1 MNRRRFTQQ
10 LAAAVG
16 AVSLGRTMRGE
27 ETSIAGALRVDGARI
42 NRQLL
47 ELAQFGKN
55 PYGGVSRVAYSEFD
69 RQGREWAMGVMR
81 EAALAVRID
90 AAGNIVGRR
99 PGSVATLKPLVFG
112 SHIDSVPDG
121 GNYDGDVGSLS
132 AIEVARALAANNVV
146 TRHPLEVVIFQNEEG
161 GTVGSRALVG
171 ELTADDLLLKT
182 HSGKTI
188 GDGVTFLGGDLSTL
202 ASVKRTAGDVAAYV
216 ELHIEQGGN
225 LDREKIDIGVVEGI
239 VGIGQWE
246 VTAAGVANHAGT
258 TAMSDRR
265 DSLLA
270 TARYIDM
277 VNRVITSTPGRQ
289 VGTVGRVQA
298 FPGAPNVIPGKV
310 IFTLEIRDLDQAK
323 VDALAAQVRTE
334 GEAIGARHGCTFAY
348 APLHHSRPAMCD
360 DRVKA
365 AIETSARGLGLSDQ
379 APAEWGRPRRT
390 AHGAPRPERD
400 DFRAIGGR
408 DLARAERVHQAAG
421 CRERRQ
427 RAAPDDPRTR
437 YRGMDLRSAVS
448 PEERPC
454 PMSS

>member
-10 LAAAVG
+10 LVAAAS
-16 AVSLGRTMRGE
+16 AMSLGRVARGQDKP
-27 ETSIAGALRVDGARI
+27 TAPALRVDGERI

-55 PYGGVSRVAYSEFD
+55 PYGGVSRVAYSDFD
-69 RQGREWAMGVMR
+69 RQGREWAMKVMR
-81 EAALAVRID
+81 EAGLSVNID
-90 AAGNIVGRR
+90 AAGNIFGRR

-132 AIEVARALAANNVV
+132 AIEVARTLAANNLV

-171 ELTADDLLLKT
+171 ELTAEDLVLKT

-188 GDGVTFLGGDLSTL
+188 GGGITFLGGDLSTL
-202 ASVKRTAGDVAAYV
+202 ASVKRTPGDVAAYV

-246 VTAAGVANHAGT
+246 VTAEGVANHAGT
-258 TAMSDRR
+258 TAMGDRR

-277 VNRVITSTPGRQ
+277 VNRIVTGTPGRQ

-310 IFTLEIRDLDQAK
+310 VFSLEIRDLDQQK
-323 VDALAAQVRTE
+323 VDALSAKVRAE
-334 GEAIGARHGCTFAY
+334 GEAIGKAAGVTFSY
-348 APLHHSRPAMCD
+348 APLHHSRPAVCD
-360 DRVKA
+360 ERVKQ
-365 AIETSARGLGLSDQ
+365 AIESVARGLSLTSRHLPSGAGHDAQHMARLGPTGMIFVPSVGGISH
-379 APAEWGRPRRT
+379 APNEFTKPQDVVNGANVLLQTILALDT
-390 AHGAPRPERD
+390 AAW
-400 DFRAIGGR
+400 
-408 DLARAERVHQAAG
+408 
-421 CRERRQ
+421 
-427 RAAPDDPRTR
+427 T
-437 YRGMDLRSAVS
+437 
-448 PEERPC
+448 
-454 PMSS
+454 

>member
-16 AVSLGRTMRGE
+16 AIALGRPARGE
-27 ETSIAGALRVDGARI
+27 GTSAVAALRVDGARI

-47 ELAQFGKN
+47 ELAQFGRN
-55 PYGGVSRVAYSEFD
+55 PYGGVSRVAYSDFD
-69 RQGREWAMGVMR
+69 RQGREWSMNVMR
-81 EAALAVRID
+81 QAGLAVTID

-99 PGSVATLKPLVFG
+99 SGNVATLKPLVFG

-132 AIEVARALAANNVV
+132 AIEVARTLAANNLG
-146 TRHPLEVVIFQNEEG
+146 TRHPLEVIIFQNEEG

-171 ELTADDLLLKT
+171 ELTADDLSLKT

-188 GDGVTFLGGDLSTL
+188 GDGVAFLGGDPSTL
-202 ASVKRTAGDVAAYV
+202 ASVKRAAGDVAAYV

-225 LDREKIDIGVVEGI
+225 LDRETIDIGVVEGI

-323 VDALAAQVRTE
+323 VEALSVRVRTE
-334 GEAIGARHGCTFAY
+334 GEAIGRATGCTFAY

-360 DRVKA
+360 GRVKD
-365 AIETSARGLGLSDQ
+365 AIETSARALGLSTRHLPSGAGHDAQ
-379 APAEWGRPRRT
+379 HMARLGPSGMIFVPSVGGISHAPNEFTKPQDVVN
-390 AHGAPRPERD
+390 GANVLLQT
-400 DFRAIGGR
+400 I
-408 DLARAERVHQAAG
+408 LALDGAAW
-421 CRERRQ
+421 
-427 RAAPDDPRTR
+427 T
-437 YRGMDLRSAVS
+437 
-448 PEERPC
+448 
-454 PMSS
+454 

>member
-1 MNRRRFTQQ
+1 MS
-10 LAAAVG
+10 LAPAPV
-16 AVSLGRTMRGE
+16 
-27 ETSIAGALRVDGARI
+27 VDGARI

-47 ELAQFGKN
+47 ELAEFGKN
-55 PYGGVSRVAYSEFD
+55 SYGGVSRVAYSDFD
-69 RQGREWAMGVMR
+69 RQGRAWAMNVMR
-81 EAALAVRID
+81 EARLAVSID
-90 AAGNIVGRR
+90 AAGNIFGRR
-99 PGSVATLKPLVFG
+99 PGRLATLKPLVFG

-132 AIEVARALAANNVV
+132 AIEVARTLAANNLV

-171 ELTADDLLLKT
+171 ELTADDLLIKT

-188 GDGVTFLGGDLSTL
+188 GDGITFLGGDPSKL
-202 ASVKRTAGDVAAYV
+202 ASVKRTAGDVSAYV

-225 LDREKIDIGVVEGI
+225 LDRENIDIGVVEGI

-246 VTAAGVANHAGT
+246 VTAEGVANHAGT

-298 FPGAPNVIPGKV
+298 FPGAPNVIPGKA

-323 VDALAAQVRTE
+323 VEALFAQVRAA
-334 GEAIGARHGCTFAY
+334 GESIGRDTGCTFAY
-348 APLHHSRPAMCD
+348 APLHHSRPAVCD
-360 DRVKA
+360 DRVKG
-365 AIETSARGLGLSDQ
+365 AIEASARGLGLSATHLPSGAGHDAQ
-379 APAEWGRPRRT
+379 HMARLGPTGMIFVPSVGGISHAPKEFTKSQDVVNGANVLLQTILALDT
-390 AHGAPRPERD
+390 AAW
-400 DFRAIGGR
+400 
-408 DLARAERVHQAAG
+408 
-421 CRERRQ
+421 
-427 RAAPDDPRTR
+427 T
-437 YRGMDLRSAVS
+437 
-448 PEERPC
+448 
-454 PMSS
+454 